1 VYLRTLLIVL
11 VLGVVVVFA
20 LLNWSVFTAPTTL
33 SIGFT
38 TFEAPLGLI
47 LLGAIGA
54 LTLLFLIYLVYLQA
68 TALMES
74 RQYSR
79 ELKNQR
85 ELADRAEESR
95 FTELR
100 SSLET
105 ELRRITDQMDD
116 SNAVISTRLDGLAH
130 ELRSAIEQSTNSLSL
145 HRRNRRSPR
154 ADRWQSQRESKA
166 RPITSNDESDRDS
179 RSAESDELFF
189 PVFFALPS
197 SILCIDMERPR

>member
-1 VYLRTLLIVL
+1 MYLRTLLIVL
-11 VLGVVVVFA
+11 VLGVVVIFA

-38 TFEAPLGLI
+38 SVEAPLGLI

-68 TALMES
+68 SALMES

-105 ELRRITDQMDD
+105 ELRRIADQMAD
-116 SNAVISTRLDGLAH
+116 SNTAMNTRLDGLAH
-130 ELRSAIEQSTNSLSL
+130 DLRSAIEQSTNSLS
-145 HRRNRRSPR
+145 
-154 ADRWQSQRESKA
+154 AYIGEIEDRLERTGGSLKA
-166 RPITSNDESDRDS
+166 NPSRD
-179 RSAESDELFF
+179 L
-189 PVFFALPS
+189 
-197 SILCIDMERPR
+197 

>member
-20 LLNWSVFTAPTTL
+20 LLNWSVFTAPTIL
-33 SIGFT
+33 SVGFT
-38 TFEAPLGLI
+38 TFDAPLGLI

-105 ELRRITDQMDD
+105 ELGRIANQMAD
-116 SNAVISTRLDGLAH
+116 SNIAMNTRLDGLAH
-130 ELRSAIEQSTNSLSL
+130 DLRSAIEQSTNSLSAYIGEIEDRL
-145 HRRNRRSPR
+145 ERTGGSLKQNPSRNP
-154 ADRWQSQRESKA
+154 
-166 RPITSNDESDRDS
+166 
-179 RSAESDELFF
+179 
-189 PVFFALPS
+189 
-197 SILCIDMERPR
+197 

>member
-20 LLNWSVFTAPTTL
+20 LLNWSVFTAPTVL

-38 TFEAPLGLI
+38 TVEAPLGLI

-105 ELRRITDQMDD
+105 ELQRIANQMAD
-116 SNAVISTRLDGLAH
+116 SNTAMNTRLDGLAH
-130 ELRSAIEQSTNSLSL
+130 DLRSAIEQSTNSLS
-145 HRRNRRSPR
+145 
-154 ADRWQSQRESKA
+154 AYIGEIEDRLERTGGRLKEN
-166 RPITSNDESDRDS
+166 PTRD
-179 RSAESDELFF
+179 L
-189 PVFFALPS
+189 
-197 SILCIDMERPR
+197 

>member
-33 SIGFT
+33 SVGFT
-38 TFEAPLGLI
+38 TFDAPLGLI

-79 ELKNQR
+79 ELKTQR

-105 ELRRITDQMDD
+105 ELQRVADQMAD
-116 SNAVISTRLDGLAH
+116 SNAALNTRLDGLVH
-130 ELRSAIEQSTNSLSL
+130 DLRSAIEQSTNSLSASIGEIEDRL
-145 HRRNRRSPR
+145 ERSGGTLKENPRR
-154 ADRWQSQRESKA
+154 D
-166 RPITSNDESDRDS
+166 
-179 RSAESDELFF
+179 L
-189 PVFFALPS
+189 
-197 SILCIDMERPR
+197 

>member
-1 VYLRTLLIVL
+1 MYLRTLLIVL
-11 VLGVVVVFA
+11 VLGVVVIFA

-38 TFEAPLGLI
+38 TVEAPLGLI

-68 TALMES
+68 SALMES

-105 ELRRITDQMDD
+105 ELRRIADQMAD
-116 SNAVISTRLDGLAH
+116 SNTAMNTRLDGLAH
-130 ELRSAIEQSTNSLSL
+130 DLRSAIEQSTNSLSAYIGEIEDRL
-145 HRRNRRSPR
+145 ERTGGSLKENPRR
-154 ADRWQSQRESKA
+154 D
-166 RPITSNDESDRDS
+166 
-179 RSAESDELFF
+179 L
-189 PVFFALPS
+189 
-197 SILCIDMERPR
+197 

>member
-11 VLGVVVVFA
+11 VLGVVVIFA
-20 LLNWSVFTAPTTL
+20 LLNWTVFTAPTTL

-38 TFEAPLGLI
+38 TVEAPLGLI

-68 TALMES
+68 SALMES

-105 ELRRITDQMDD
+105 ELRQIADQMAD
-116 SNAVISTRLDGLAH
+116 SNTAMNTRLDGLAH
-130 ELRSAIEQSTNSLSL
+130 DLRSAIEQSTNSLS
-145 HRRNRRSPR
+145 
-154 ADRWQSQRESKA
+154 AYIGEIEDRLERTGGSLKA
-166 RPITSNDESDRDS
+166 NPSRD
-179 RSAESDELFF
+179 L
-189 PVFFALPS
+189 
-197 SILCIDMERPR
+197 

>member
-1 VYLRTLLIVL
+1 MYLRTLLIVL

-20 LLNWSVFTAPTTL
+20 LLNWSVFTAPTVL

-38 TFEAPLGLI
+38 TVEAPLGLI

-105 ELRRITDQMDD
+105 ELRRIADQMAD
-116 SNAVISTRLDGLAH
+116 SNTAMNTRLDGLAH
-130 ELRSAIEQSTNSLSL
+130 DLRSAIEQSTNSLSAYL
-145 HRRNRRSPR
+145 GEIEDRLERIGGSLKENPRR
-154 ADRWQSQRESKA
+154 D
-166 RPITSNDESDRDS
+166 
-179 RSAESDELFF
+179 L
-189 PVFFALPS
+189 
-197 SILCIDMERPR
+197 

>member
-20 LLNWSVFTAPTTL
+20 LLNWSVFTAPTIL
-33 SIGFT
+33 SVGFT
-38 TFEAPLGLI
+38 TFDAPLGLI

-105 ELRRITDQMDD
+105 ELRRIAAQMAD
-116 SNAVISTRLDGLAH
+116 SNTAMNTRLDGLAH
-130 ELRSAIEQSTNSLSL
+130 DLRSAIEQSTNSLS
-145 HRRNRRSPR
+145 
-154 ADRWQSQRESKA
+154 AYIGEIEDRLERTGGRLKEN
-166 RPITSNDESDRDS
+166 PTRD
-179 RSAESDELFF
+179 L
-189 PVFFALPS
+189 
-197 SILCIDMERPR
+197 

>member
-1 VYLRTLLIVL
+1 MYLRTLLIVL
-11 VLGVVVVFA
+11 VLGVVVIFA

-38 TFEAPLGLI
+38 TVEAPLGLI

-68 TALMES
+68 SALMES

-105 ELRRITDQMDD
+105 ELRRIADQMAD
-116 SNAVISTRLDGLAH
+116 SNTAVNTRLDGLAH
-130 ELRSAIEQSTNSLSL
+130 DLRSAIEQSTNSLS
-145 HRRNRRSPR
+145 
-154 ADRWQSQRESKA
+154 AYIGEIEDRLERTGGSLKA
-166 RPITSNDESDRDS
+166 NPSRD
-179 RSAESDELFF
+179 L
-189 PVFFALPS
+189 
-197 SILCIDMERPR
+197 

>member
-20 LLNWSVFTAPTTL
+20 LLNWSVFTAPTAL

-38 TFEAPLGLI
+38 TVEAPLGLI
-47 LLGAIGA
+47 LLGAMGA

-105 ELRRITDQMDD
+105 ELGRIANQMAD
-116 SNAVISTRLDGLAH
+116 SNIAMNTRLDGLAH
-130 ELRSAIEQSTNSLSL
+130 DLRSAIEQSTNSLSAYIGEIEDRL
-145 HRRNRRSPR
+145 ERTGGSLKQNPSRNP
-154 ADRWQSQRESKA
+154 
-166 RPITSNDESDRDS
+166 
-179 RSAESDELFF
+179 
-189 PVFFALPS
+189 
-197 SILCIDMERPR
+197 

>member
-11 VLGVVVVFA
+11 VLGVVVIFA

-38 TFEAPLGLI
+38 TVEAPLGLI

-68 TALMES
+68 SALMES

-105 ELRRITDQMDD
+105 ELRQIADQMVD
-116 SNAVISTRLDGLAH
+116 SNTAMNTRLDGLAH
-130 ELRSAIEQSTNSLSL
+130 DLRSAIEQSTNSLS
-145 HRRNRRSPR
+145 
-154 ADRWQSQRESKA
+154 AYIGEIEDRLERTGGSLKPNPS
-166 RPITSNDESDRDS
+166 RD
-179 RSAESDELFF
+179 L
-189 PVFFALPS
+189 
-197 SILCIDMERPR
+197 

>member
-1 VYLRTLLIVL
+1 MYLRTLLIVL
-11 VLGVVVVFA
+11 VLGVVVICA
-20 LLNWSVFTAPTTL
+20 LLNWSVCTAPPPL
-33 SIGFT
+33 SIGCPT
-38 TFEAPLGLI
+38 VEAPLGLI

-68 TALMES
+68 SALMES

-105 ELRRITDQMDD
+105 EVRTGSRSTLGHR
-116 SNAVISTRLDGLAH
+116 AVN
-130 ELRSAIEQSTNSLSL
+130 ELIIGV

-154 ADRWQSQRESKA
+154 EDRWQSQSESQP
-166 RPITSNDESDRDS
+166 RPIKLERMRDS
-179 RSAESDELFF
+179 A
-189 PVFFALPS
+189 AQKN
-197 SILCIDMERPR
+197 

>member
-1 VYLRTLLIVL
+1 MYLRTLLIVL
-11 VLGVVVVFA
+11 VLGVVVIFA

-38 TFEAPLGLI
+38 TVEAPLGLI
-47 LLGAIGA
+47 LLGAIGT

-68 TALMES
+68 SALMES

-105 ELRRITDQMDD
+105 ELRRIADQMAD
-116 SNAVISTRLDGLAH
+116 SNTAMNTRLDGLAH
-130 ELRSAIEQSTNSLSL
+130 DLRSAIEQSTNSLS
-145 HRRNRRSPR
+145 
-154 ADRWQSQRESKA
+154 AYIGEIEDRLERTGGSLKPNPS
-166 RPITSNDESDRDS
+166 RD
-179 RSAESDELFF
+179 L
-189 PVFFALPS
+189 
-197 SILCIDMERPR
+197 

>member
-11 VLGVVVVFA
+11 VLGVVVIFA
-20 LLNWSVFTAPTTL
+20 LLNWTVFTAPTTL

-38 TFEAPLGLI
+38 TVEAPLGLI

-68 TALMES
+68 SALMES

-105 ELRRITDQMDD
+105 ELRRIADQMAD
-116 SNAVISTRLDGLAH
+116 SNTAMNTRLDGLAH
-130 ELRSAIEQSTNSLSL
+130 DLRSAIEQSTNSLSAYIGEIEDRL
-145 HRRNRRSPR
+145 ERTGGSLKPNPRR
-154 ADRWQSQRESKA
+154 D
-166 RPITSNDESDRDS
+166 
-179 RSAESDELFF
+179 L
-189 PVFFALPS
+189 
-197 SILCIDMERPR
+197 

>member
-1 VYLRTLLIVL
+1 MYLRTLLIVF
-11 VLGVVVVFA
+11 VLGIVVVFA

-33 SIGFT
+33 SVGFT
-38 TFEAPLGLI
+38 TFDAPLGLI

-68 TALMES
+68 TALLES

-105 ELRRITDQMDD
+105 ELQRVTDQMAD
-116 SNAVISTRLDGLAH
+116 SNTAINTRLDGLVND
-130 ELRSAIEQSTNSLSL
+130 LRSAIEQSTNSLSAYIGEIEDRL
-145 HRRNRRSPR
+145 ERGAGTVKENPRR
-154 ADRWQSQRESKA
+154 D
-166 RPITSNDESDRDS
+166 
-179 RSAESDELFF
+179 L
-189 PVFFALPS
+189 
-197 SILCIDMERPR
+197 

>member
-1 VYLRTLLIVL
+1 MYLRTLLIVL

-20 LLNWSVFTAPTTL
+20 LLNWSVFTAPTIL
-33 SIGFT
+33 SVGFT
-38 TFEAPLGLI
+38 TFDAPLGLI

-105 ELRRITDQMDD
+105 ELGRIANQMAD
-116 SNAVISTRLDGLAH
+116 SNTAMNTRLDGLAH
-130 ELRSAIEQSTNSLSL
+130 DLRSAIEQSTNSLS
-145 HRRNRRSPR
+145 
-154 ADRWQSQRESKA
+154 AYIGEIEDRLERTGGRLKEN
-166 RPITSNDESDRDS
+166 PTRD
-179 RSAESDELFF
+179 L
-189 PVFFALPS
+189 
-197 SILCIDMERPR
+197 

>member
-1 VYLRTLLIVL
+1 MYLRTLLIVL
-11 VLGVVVVFA
+11 VLGVVVIFA

-38 TFEAPLGLI
+38 TVEAPLGLI

-68 TALMES
+68 SALMES

-105 ELRRITDQMDD
+105 ELRRIADQMAD
-116 SNAVISTRLDGLAH
+116 SNTAMNTRLDGLAH
-130 ELRSAIEQSTNSLSL
+130 DLRSAIEQSTNSLS
-145 HRRNRRSPR
+145 
-154 ADRWQSQRESKA
+154 AYIGEIEDRLERTGGSLKA
-166 RPITSNDESDRDS
+166 TPSRD
-179 RSAESDELFF
+179 L
-189 PVFFALPS
+189 
-197 SILCIDMERPR
+197 

>member
-1 VYLRTLLIVL
+1 MYLRTLLISL

-20 LLNWSVFTAPTTL
+20 LLNWSVFTAPTAL

-38 TFEAPLGLI
+38 TVEAPLGLI

-105 ELRRITDQMDD
+105 ELRRIANQMAD
-116 SNAVISTRLDGLAH
+116 SNTAMNTRLDGLAH
-130 ELRSAIEQSTNSLSL
+130 DLRSAIEQSTNSLS
-145 HRRNRRSPR
+145 
-154 ADRWQSQRESKA
+154 AYIGEIEDRLERTGGRLKEN
-166 RPITSNDESDRDS
+166 PTRD
-179 RSAESDELFF
+179 L
-189 PVFFALPS
+189 
-197 SILCIDMERPR
+197 

>member
-1 VYLRTLLIVL
+1 MYLRTLLIVL

-20 LLNWSVFTAPTTL
+20 LLNWSVFTAPTAL

-38 TFEAPLGLI
+38 TVEAPLGLI

-105 ELRRITDQMDD
+105 ELRRVTDQIVD
-116 SNAVISTRLDGLAH
+116 SNAAMNTRLDGLAH
-130 ELRSAIEQSTNSLSL
+130 ELRSAIEQSTNSLSAYIGEIEDRL
-145 HRRNRRSPR
+145 ERTGGSLKENPRR
-154 ADRWQSQRESKA
+154 D
-166 RPITSNDESDRDS
+166 
-179 RSAESDELFF
+179 L
-189 PVFFALPS
+189 
-197 SILCIDMERPR
+197 

>member
-20 LLNWSVFTAPTTL
+20 LLNWSVFTAPTAL

-38 TFEAPLGLI
+38 TVEAPLGLI
-47 LLGAIGA
+47 LLGAMGA

-105 ELRRITDQMDD
+105 ELRRIANQMAD
-116 SNAVISTRLDGLAH
+116 SNTAMNTRLDGLAH
-130 ELRSAIEQSTNSLSL
+130 DLRSAIEQSTNSLS
-145 HRRNRRSPR
+145 
-154 ADRWQSQRESKA
+154 AYIGEIEDRLERTGGRLKEN
-166 RPITSNDESDRDS
+166 PTRD
-179 RSAESDELFF
+179 L
-189 PVFFALPS
+189 
-197 SILCIDMERPR
+197 

>member
-1 VYLRTLLIVL
+1 MYLRTLLIVL

-20 LLNWSVFTAPTTL
+20 LLNWSVFTAPTAL

-38 TFEAPLGLI
+38 TVEAPLGLI

-105 ELRRITDQMDD
+105 ELRRIANQMAD
-116 SNAVISTRLDGLAH
+116 SNTAMNTRLDGLAH
-130 ELRSAIEQSTNSLSL
+130 DLRSAIEQSTNSLS
-145 HRRNRRSPR
+145 
-154 ADRWQSQRESKA
+154 AYIGEIEDRLERTGGRLKEN
-166 RPITSNDESDRDS
+166 PTRD
-179 RSAESDELFF
+179 L
-189 PVFFALPS
+189 
-197 SILCIDMERPR
+197 

>member
-11 VLGVVVVFA
+11 VLGVVVIFA
-20 LLNWSVFTAPTTL
+20 LLNWTVFTAPTTL

-38 TFEAPLGLI
+38 TVEAPLGLI

-68 TALMES
+68 SALMES

-105 ELRRITDQMDD
+105 ELRQIADQMVD
-116 SNAVISTRLDGLAH
+116 SNTAMNTRLDGLAH
-130 ELRSAIEQSTNSLSL
+130 DLRSAIEQSTNSLS
-145 HRRNRRSPR
+145 
-154 ADRWQSQRESKA
+154 AYIGEIEDRLERTGGSLKPNPS
-166 RPITSNDESDRDS
+166 RD
-179 RSAESDELFF
+179 L
-189 PVFFALPS
+189 
-197 SILCIDMERPR
+197 

>member
-1 VYLRTLLIVL
+1 MYLRTLLIVL

-105 ELRRITDQMDD
+105 ELRQIADQMAD
-116 SNAVISTRLDGLAH
+116 SNAVINTRLDGLAH
-130 ELRSAIEQSTNSLSL
+130 ELRSAIEQSTNSLSAYIGEIEDRL
-145 HRRNRRSPR
+145 ERTGGGLKENPRR
-154 ADRWQSQRESKA
+154 D
-166 RPITSNDESDRDS
+166 
-179 RSAESDELFF
+179 L
-189 PVFFALPS
+189 
-197 SILCIDMERPR
+197 

>member
-1 VYLRTLLIVL
+1 MYLRTLLIVL

-105 ELRRITDQMDD
+105 ELRRIGDQMAD
-116 SNAVISTRLDGLAH
+116 SNAVINTRLDGLAH
-130 ELRSAIEQSTNSLSL
+130 ELRSAIEQSTNSLSAYIGEIEDRL
-145 HRRNRRSPR
+145 ERTSGSLKENPRR
-154 ADRWQSQRESKA
+154 D
-166 RPITSNDESDRDS
+166 
-179 RSAESDELFF
+179 L
-189 PVFFALPS
+189 
-197 SILCIDMERPR
+197 

>member
-11 VLGVVVVFA
+11 VLGVVVIFA

-38 TFEAPLGLI
+38 TVEAPLGLI

-68 TALMES
+68 SALMES

-105 ELRRITDQMDD
+105 ELRRIADQMAD
-116 SNAVISTRLDGLAH
+116 SNTAMNTRLDGLAH
-130 ELRSAIEQSTNSLSL
+130 DLRSAIEQSTNSLS
-145 HRRNRRSPR
+145 
-154 ADRWQSQRESKA
+154 AYIGEIEDRLERTGGSLKA
-166 RPITSNDESDRDS
+166 NPSRD
-179 RSAESDELFF
+179 L
-189 PVFFALPS
+189 
-197 SILCIDMERPR
+197 

>member
-1 VYLRTLLIVL
+1 MYLRTLLIVL
-11 VLGVVVVFA
+11 VLGVVVIFA

-38 TFEAPLGLI
+38 TVEAPLGLI

-54 LTLLFLIYLVYLQA
+54 LTLLFLIYLVYLHA
-68 TALMES
+68 SALMES

-105 ELRRITDQMDD
+105 ELRRIADQMAD
-116 SNAVISTRLDGLAH
+116 SNTAMNTRLDGLAH
-130 ELRSAIEQSTNSLSL
+130 DLRSAIEQSTNSLS
-145 HRRNRRSPR
+145 
-154 ADRWQSQRESKA
+154 AYIGEIEDRLERTGGSLKPNPS
-166 RPITSNDESDRDS
+166 RD
-179 RSAESDELFF
+179 L
-189 PVFFALPS
+189 
-197 SILCIDMERPR
+197 

>member
-20 LLNWSVFTAPTTL
+20 LLNWSVFTAPTAL

-38 TFEAPLGLI
+38 TVEAPLGLI
-47 LLGAIGA
+47 LLGAMGA

-105 ELRRITDQMDD
+105 ELRRIANQMAD
-116 SNAVISTRLDGLAH
+116 SNTAMNTRLDGLAH
-130 ELRSAIEQSTNSLSL
+130 DLRSAIEQSTNSLSAYIGEIEDRL
-145 HRRNRRSPR
+145 ERTGGSLKQNPSRNP
-154 ADRWQSQRESKA
+154 
-166 RPITSNDESDRDS
+166 
-179 RSAESDELFF
+179 
-189 PVFFALPS
+189 
-197 SILCIDMERPR
+197 